1 LRRQSIVWLL
11 VGLFALL
18 LITVL
23 DHSDLQDTQSPPPT
37 PEPRP
42 GPPDIEAELQRA
54 ADLQQEAERQANA
67 QRQRDREP
75 QQATER
81 AWVLWN
87 RTQDASHRERWE
99 DWTSGGNAF
108 TTFSQCWAKIRE
120 HTDVAEEGSLADW
133 YQWARGLGRYTKR
146 RDLVAAESGV
156 LVMRSPLA
164 SEWRCFPHT
173 VDPRGLKGK

>member
-1 LRRQSIVWLL
+1 LRRQSILWVL
-11 VGLFALL
+11 VGLLALL

-23 DHSDLQDTQSPPPT
+23 DHSNLQDTQSPPAT
-37 PEPRP
+37 LEPRP

-54 ADLQQEAERQANA
+54 AELQRETERRADA
-67 QRQRDREP
+67 QRQRGREP

-87 RTQDASHRERWE
+87 RTQNASHRERWE
-99 DWTSGGNAF
+99 DWTSGGNTF
-108 TTFSQCWAKIRE
+108 TTFSRCWAKIRE

-146 RDLVAAESGV
+146 RDIVATESGV

-164 SEWRCFPHT
+164 SEWRCFPDT
-173 VDPRGLKGK
+173 VDPRGPKGK